1 MLPKIKDRKGTLY
14 VKGNLFAKLS
24 FSNSDQRLLFSIG
37 IPVAYFSIPSIGKL
51 NWIKKKKNIA
61 TTKDNSF
68 VLKKSFLYFEA
79 DNNYSHFC
87 YLCMGEDIEFMESN
101 YQ

>member
-24 FSNSDQRLLFSIG
+24 FSNSDQGLLFFIG

-51 NWIKKKKNIA
+51 N
-61 TTKDNSF
+61 
-68 VLKKSFLYFEA
+68 
-79 DNNYSHFC
+79 
-87 YLCMGEDIEFMESN
+87 
-101 YQ
+101 

>member
-14 VKGNLFAKLS
+14 VKGNLFANLS

-51 NWIKKKKNIA
+51 N
-61 TTKDNSF
+61 
-68 VLKKSFLYFEA
+68 
-79 DNNYSHFC
+79 
-87 YLCMGEDIEFMESN
+87 
-101 YQ
+101 